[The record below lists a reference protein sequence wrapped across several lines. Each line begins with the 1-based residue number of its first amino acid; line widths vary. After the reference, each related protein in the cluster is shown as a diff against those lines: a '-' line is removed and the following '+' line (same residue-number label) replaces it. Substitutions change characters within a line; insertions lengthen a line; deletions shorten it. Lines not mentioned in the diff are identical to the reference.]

1 MSTQSALRREARE
14 ASGVTSRLLLCYLDR
29 VGGRE
34 AIDAVLART
43 GLTDAEAA
51 LWDENT
57 WFSFETKIR
66 LFEATQE
73 VLDKPDF
80 LDEMGALALDLNV
93 AGALKVALRTLGS
106 PQFVY
111 RNVVRANA
119 RFNGSHVMEMVE
131 IGNGHARVRYRD
143 AQGGRR
149 FHQLDCQYNRS

>member
-1 MSTQSALRREARE
+1 MSTQSALSSEARE
-14 ASGVTSRLLLCYLDR
+14 ASGVTSRLLLCYLER

-43 GLTDAEAA
+43 GLTEAESE
-51 LWDENT
+51 LWDENA

-66 LFEATQE
+66 LFEAAQD
-73 VLDKPDF
+73 VLDKPEF
-80 LDEMGALALDLNV
+80 LDEMGAMALDLNV

-119 RFNGSHVMEMVE
+119 GFNGSHMREMV
-131 IGNGHARVRYRD
+131 
-143 AQGGRR
+143 
-149 FHQLDCQYNRS
+149 